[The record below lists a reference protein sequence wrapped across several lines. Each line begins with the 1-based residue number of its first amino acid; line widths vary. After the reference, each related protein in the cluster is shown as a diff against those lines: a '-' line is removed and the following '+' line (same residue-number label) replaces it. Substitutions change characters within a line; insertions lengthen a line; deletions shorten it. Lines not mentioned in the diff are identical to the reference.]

1 MAVIEVSFLY
11 RGRVEDT
18 SSQRDHHAMS
28 LNLELKRAREAKNAA
43 KKGQGPPK
51 EVVVTI
57 FKSIQEETAWRIEQM
72 MAHPEKESC
81 IPEPKKEKGI
91 REARDFNPNVM
102 GSTAGAGSG
111 EFHVYRADRAKEYA
125 RMRHLDKKDTEA
137 KADQEYDQRTTKRK
151 QEDESRTAKK
161 RNKRKKTQ
169 QRQRELKES
178 AAVVKAAK
186 MGAIDEE
193 K

>member
-1 MAVIEVSFLY
+1 
-11 RGRVEDT
+11 
-18 SSQRDHHAMS
+18 MS

-72 MAHPEKESC
+72 MAHPVKPPSPSPSPSPPLWLALHAGLPIRWSCVLPLCAPCLVYRAARLQIGRRLVLCSWSSGCCIPCGVPGWERAPANVSMTMSMTISNRYCPPFERPQEKESC

-102 GSTAGAGSG
+102 G
-111 EFHVYRADRAKEYA
+111 
-125 RMRHLDKKDTEA
+125 
-137 KADQEYDQRTTKRK
+137 
-151 QEDESRTAKK
+151 
-161 RNKRKKTQ
+161 
-169 QRQRELKES
+169 
-178 AAVVKAAK
+178 AA
-186 MGAIDEE
+186 ILLLPLPPP
-193 K
+193 